1 MTQCPSHALTTLD
14 RHYANHARFS
24 KGDEWTERNIVR
36 TSPSELEMLLE
47 MQPCF
52 VYRLSLDAVT
62 QLARRGPVHVTH
74 VRNAIYQLLT
84 CDGPMGERPPLDGA
98 LLEWKGTRERLTR
111 RRWLAV
117 MLAAI
122 EEHVGPADASPSL
135 QAALAA
141 APSATDAVKS
151 ADGMSQAG
159 STDWYLP
166 DLRPG
171 QFQLPHLWTCGSLV
185 QIGVRNSTRRQYTPD
200 APLHVVEFSGQS
212 YGDTTV
218 TYLGEE
224 LRTGD
229 MEVWGQL
236 LKLATPLPLGSRVT
250 VSAKEL
256 LTALGRGTGG
266 PAYKAVRGEIAR
278 LQGARL
284 AVRSSF
290 EPMRQQFRA
299 MFPDDPLSQSSSR
312 GPIEVSFQLLGPS
325 STDGR
330 MWSVSVPR
338 EVRVAFGPRLSSWF
352 SEREYGLLT
361 RRREGDTVRRLYL
374 LYRSHVRPWPFT
386 VQELRRYL
394 GSTMGRDSDLKAALD
409 TAHDRLTSAGLI
421 KAWRYG
427 SSDRRRNCPDRVY
440 AVDF

>member
-1 MTQCPSHALTTLD
+1 MTQHSLHDLTVLE
-14 RHYANHARFS
+14 RHYANRARFS

-36 TSPSELEMLLE
+36 TSTSELEVLLE

-52 VYRLSLDAVT
+52 VYRLSLDAVP
-62 QLARRGPVHVTH
+62 QLAQRGPAHLAH
-74 VRNAIYQLLT
+74 VRSAIWQLLT
-84 CDGPMGERPPLDGA
+84 CDGPVGERPPLDGD
-98 LLEWKGTRERLTR
+98 LLQWKGARERMTR
-111 RRWLAV
+111 RRWLAA
-117 MLAAI
+117 MLATI
-122 EEHVGPADASPSL
+122 EEHVGPADTSPSV

-141 APSATDAVKS
+141 ATSATCAVAS
-151 ADGMSQAG
+151 ADSESHTV
-159 STDWYLP
+159 STEWYLP

-200 APLHVVEFSGQS
+200 APLHVVKFSGQS

-266 PAYKAVRGEIAR
+266 PAYKAVRAEITR

-299 MFPDDPLSQSSSR
+299 MFPDDPLSQSSAR

-421 KAWRYG
+421 KGWRYG

>member
-1 MTQCPSHALTTLD
+1 MTQCPAHALTALD
-14 RHYANHARFS
+14 RQYANHARFPN
-24 KGDEWTERNIVR
+24 GDEWTERNIVR
-36 TSPSELEMLLE
+36 ASPSELQMLLQ

-52 VYRLSLDAVT
+52 VYRLSLEAVAP
-62 QLARRGPVHVTH
+62 LARPGPVRLSH
-74 VRNAIYQLLT
+74 VRNAIHQLLT
-84 CDGPMGERPPLDGA
+84 CDGPVGERPPLDGT
-98 LLEWKGTRERLTR
+98 LFEWKGVRERMTR
-111 RRWLAV
+111 RAWLVA

-122 EEHVGPADASPSL
+122 DKQVGPADSSL
-135 QAALAA
+135 SMQAAAA
-141 APSATDAVKS
+141 AASSAAGAAASVVV
-151 ADGMSQAG
+151 MSQTV
-159 STDWYLP
+159 STEWYLP

-185 QIGVRNSTRRQYTPD
+185 QIGVRNSVRRQYTPD

-212 YGDTTV
+212 YGDTAV

-266 PAYKAVRGEIAR
+266 PAYKSVRGEIAR

-409 TAHDRLTSAGLI
+409 TAHDRLTSSGLI

>member
-1 MTQCPSHALTTLD
+1 MTSCPAHALVPLE
-14 RHYANHARFS
+14 RHYANHTRFS

-36 TSPSELEMLLE
+36 ASPSELALLLE

-52 VYRLSLDAVT
+52 VYRLSLEAVP
-62 QLARRGPVHVTH
+62 QLARRGPVHLVH
-74 VRNAIYQLLT
+74 VRDAVVQLLT
-84 CDGPMGERPPLDGA
+84 SDGMVGERPPLDGDP
-98 LLEWKGTRERLTR
+98 LEWKGTRQRMTR
-111 RRWLAV
+111 RAWLAT

-122 EEHVGPADASPSL
+122 EKQAGPADASPSM
-135 QAALAA
+135 QAAVAA
-141 APSATDAVKS
+141 AVSGTYTAASSDAVSQS
-151 ADGMSQAG
+151 AR
-159 STDWYLP
+159 TEWYLP

-185 QIGVRNSTRRQYTPD
+185 QIGVRNSARRQYTPD
-200 APLHVVEFSGQS
+200 APLHVFEFSGQS

-236 LKLATPLPLGSRVT
+236 LKLVTPLPLGSRVT

-266 PAYKAVRGEIAR
+266 PAYKAVRGEISR

-312 GPIEVSFQLLGPS
+312 GPIEVNFQLLGPS

-330 MWSVSVPR
+330 TWSVSVPR

-394 GSTMGRDSDLKAALD
+394 GSTMNRDSDLKAALD